1 MPPPNAP
8 GALELDAPLST
19 TLLFRITMV
28 PELSIP
34 PPNPPSSP
42 LVLFADI
49 VHPIIVVVPDAMTP
63 PPRPCMTK
71 SAAAPFPPEIVTPEI
86 VSVAKKLRMGN
97 DWLPLIANEDAPGP
111 EMLILVLTL
120 SVPDVSWIVD

>member
-1 MPPPNAP
+1 
-8 GALELDAPLST
+8 
-19 TLLFRITMV
+19 
-28 PELSIP
+28 
-34 PPNPPSSP
+34 
-42 LVLFADI
+42 
-49 VHPIIVVVPDAMTP
+49 
-63 PPRPCMTK
+63 MTK

-120 SVPDVSWIVD
+120 SVPDVSWIVDGFGSAKTIVSPFRAVASSALSVPGPLSAVLVTVNVLGSERSSSRSMIGRNRDRATPLIRS